1 MNGRT
6 DELNETAA
14 KILEAADELLVEGG
28 VNGLSSRAVATRAGV
43 NNALVFY
50 YFGSKQGLVERV
62 IERYYQRHV
71 SALEAATGAM
81 RGDLR
86 ERLHALVDAYV
97 DFMEA
102 HRRFPRLVQS
112 LAAAGP
118 AFHDV
123 IGRHMTPL
131 FRWVERALA
140 GVAPESGPLA
150 ARHLYV
156 TVSGVVTSWYSQAP
170 LLAALWDGD
179 PEGPEAAIER
189 REHVH
194 WLVDAMF
201 DKLTMATHTDA
212 TSLAPEGSPAD
223 RAPTSSR

>member
-6 DELNETAA
+6 DERNETAA

-28 VNGLSSRAVATRAGV
+28 IDGLSSRAVATRAGV

-71 SALEAATGAM
+71 AALESATDM
-81 RGDLR
+81 MKGDLR
-86 ERLHALVDAYV
+86 ARLHAMVDAYV

-112 LAAAGP
+112 LAASGP
-118 AFHDV
+118 AFHEL
-123 IGRHMTPL
+123 IGHHMTPL
-131 FRWVERALA
+131 YRWVERALE
-140 GVAPESGPLA
+140 GVAPKTGPLA
-150 ARHLYV
+150 AGQLYV

-170 LLAALWDGD
+170 LLAALWDKD
-179 PEGPEAAIER
+179 PEGAEAGAER
-189 REHVH
+189 RAHVH
-194 WLVDAMF
+194 WLVDAMYE
-201 DKLTMATHTDA
+201 KLVADA
-212 TSLAPEGSPAD
+212 KASSFSEAQHALAERKAS
-223 RAPTSSR
+223 

>member
-6 DELNETAA
+6 DERNETAA
-14 KILEAADELLVEGG
+14 KILDAADELLVEGG
-28 VNGLSSRAVATRAGV
+28 VNGLSSRGVATRAGV

-71 SALEAATGAM
+71 AALEAATGM
-81 RGDLR
+81 MTGDLR

-102 HRRFPRLVQS
+102 HRRFPRLVQA
-112 LAAAGP
+112 LAASGSD
-118 AFHDV
+118 FHEL

-131 FRWVERALA
+131 FRWVEHALD
-140 GVAPESGPLA
+140 GVAPATGPLA
-150 ARHLYV
+150 ARHLYL

-170 LLAALWDGD
+170 LMAGLWDRD
-179 PEGPEAAIER
+179 PESAAAADER
-189 REHVH
+189 RAHVH
-194 WLVDAMF
+194 WLVDAMY
-201 DKLTMATHTDA
+201 DKLVADA
-212 TSLAPEGSPAD
+212 M
-223 RAPTSSR
+223 

>member
-6 DELNETAA
+6 DERNATAA

-71 SALEAATGAM
+71 AALQAATGVM
-81 RGDLR
+81 TGSLR
-86 ERLHALVDAYV
+86 DRLHALVDAYV

-102 HRRFPRLVQS
+102 HRRFPRLIQS
-112 LAAAGP
+112 LAASGP
-118 AFHDV
+118 AFHEV
-123 IGRHMTPL
+123 IARHMTPL
-131 FRWVERALA
+131 FRWVEEALD
-140 GVAPESGPLA
+140 GVAPDTGPLA
-150 ARHLYV
+150 ARQLYV

-170 LLAALWDGD
+170 LMAALWDKD
-179 PEGPEAAIER
+179 PESPAASAER
-189 REHVH
+189 RAHVH
-194 WLVDAMF
+194 WLVDAMY
-201 DKLTMATHTDA
+201 DKLVADA
-212 TSLAPEGSPAD
+212 I
-223 RAPTSSR
+223 